1 MSPRFAVT
9 ICAALAAT
17 SLACGSSPNNPPE
30 LPLGSL
36 ERPDASGLDGGSADT
51 GGAEAGPAVVVK
63 RSAGCGQAP
72 PADGAFGKYVRH
84 DEVVT
89 GVAPAYAADY
99 TNRFYWVRLPVGYDP
114 DHAYPTVFIGPGC
127 GESGEAP
134 IPIQAASKETAILVG
149 LNGAMNCFNHDGVDT
164 PDLPYFDATL
174 AEVEAA
180 SCVDTAHVFVTGFSS
195 GSWLANYLGCARG
208 DLLRAQASVAGG
220 LPPIPPTCTGP
231 IPAMFASDTLDMQN
245 PSATVK
251 LALQRVLTVN
261 GCGTTTVPYDFGVPS
276 PCVQY
281 QGCRPGFPVVYC
293 ETSSVGHA
301 DQSTTQISTVGFWHF
316 WTSLD

>member
-1 MSPRFAVT
+1 MSPRFGLVFSV
-9 ICAALAAT
+9 ALAAAC
-17 SLACGSSPNNPPE
+17 LACGSSPNDPPAS
-30 LPLGSL
+30 PLGGDAG
-36 ERPDASGLDGGSADT
+36 RPDGNDA
-51 GGAEAGPAVVVK
+51 AGDAGIVRVK
-63 RSAGCGQAP
+63 PSAGCGQTP
-72 PADGAFGKYVRH
+72 PEGAFGKYVRH
-84 DEVVT
+84 DEVIT

-99 TNRFYWVRLPVGYDP
+99 TNRFYWLRLPMGYDP
-114 DHAYPTVFIGPGC
+114 THAYPTVFIGPGC
-127 GESGEAP
+127 GESGEVP

-149 LNGAMNCFNHDGVDT
+149 LNGAMNCFNHDSVDT
-164 PDLPYFDATL
+164 PDLPYFDATM
-174 AEVEAA
+174 AEVEATA
-180 SCVDTAHVFVTGFSS
+180 CVDTSHVFVTGFSS

-208 DLLRAQASVAGG
+208 SVLRAQASVAGG

-245 PSATVK
+245 PPASVK

-261 GCGTTTVPYDFGVPS
+261 GCGTTTTPYDFGVPS

-281 QGCRPGFPVVYC
+281 EGCRPGFPVVYC

-301 DQSTTQISTVGFWHF
+301 DQSTTQISTLGFWHF